1 MISTVVDL
9 ATNIQTFVDSTQSI
23 VELFQFGYTTI
34 EYLSLIT
41 QFFLK
46 K

>member
-1 MISTVVDL
+1 MISTVIDL
-9 ATNIQTFVDSTQSI
+9 ATNLQILIDSTQSI

-34 EYLSLIT
+34 EYIGLLNEY
-41 QFFLK
+41 FFK